1 MSTKTKP
8 VDMLHGSLWNKILLF
23 ALPVAATAVLEQ
35 LFNAS
40 DIAVVGSFAEIKRTE
55 SVAAIGAISP
65 VIGLILNLFIG
76 ISLGSNVIIATSLG
90 KGDKATATKAVHTS
104 VVTAF
109 LAGILVAVIGELSI
123 AQILKIMM
131 IPEDVYPLTLLYMRI
146 YFSGLP
152 MILLYNFEAAI
163 FRSIGKT
170 NIPLFALAGSGI
182 LNIILNLFFVIKLHM
197 SVNGVAIATVL
208 SNTVSAALLFY
219 LLCNTDMD
227 IKISLGNLKIDFS
240 VLKNILK
247 IGLPA
252 GIQSA
257 VFAFAN
263 IVIQSAINS
272 LGTVIM
278 AASSAA
284 YNIEIIAYY
293 VMNSFSQACTTFTG
307 HNYGAGNLKRCKKT
321 LILCLVEGIGALAI
335 SVIIILTFGKT
346 LISLFNNDPD
356 VITIGYMRLIIIM
369 AGYTF
374 SLIYEILSGY
384 LRGFGIS
391 LIPAILTIIG
401 VCGVRIGWI
410 HFIFPYHKTFSMI
423 MAVYPLSLSTTAIL
437 ILLAV
442 IHYHPSKYLNK
453 NSN

>member
-1 MSTKTKP
+1 MNTKTKP
-8 VDMLHGSLWNKILLF
+8 VDMLHGALWNKILMF

-76 ISLGSNVIIATSLG
+76 ISLGSNVIIATALG
-90 KGDKATATKAVHTS
+90 KGDKATAGKAVHTS
-104 VVTAF
+104 IVAAF
-109 LAGILVAVIGELSI
+109 LVGILVAVIGEMSI

-131 IPEDVYPLTLLYMRI
+131 IPADVYPLTLLYMRI
-146 YFSGLP
+146 YFLGLP

-170 NIPLFALAGSGI
+170 NIPMFALAGAGI

-219 LLCNTDMD
+219 LLCDTDLD

-321 LILCLVEGIGALAI
+321 LILCLAEGIGALAI
-335 SVIIILTFGKT
+335 SVIIILTFGKS
-346 LISLFNNDPD
+346 LISLFNSEPD
-356 VITIGYMRLIIIM
+356 VIAIGYTRLIIIM

-391 LIPAILTIIG
+391 LIPAILTMIG

-410 HFIFPYHKTFSMI
+410 HFIFPYHRTFSMI
-423 MAVYPLSLSTTAIL
+423 MAAYPLSLSITAIL

-442 IHYHPSKYLNK
+442 IHYHPSKCFDK
-453 NSN
+453 NMN

>member
-1 MSTKTKP
+1 MNTKTKS
-8 VDMLHGSLWNKILLF
+8 VDMLHGTLWDKILLF

-40 DIAVVGSFAEIKRTE
+40 DIAVVGSFAALKRTE
-55 SVAAIGAISP
+55 SVAAIGAVSP

-76 ISLGSNVIIATSLG
+76 ISLGSNVIISTALG
-90 KGDKATATKAVHTS
+90 KGDKITTSKTVHTS
-104 VVTAF
+104 IVTAL
-109 LAGILVAVIGELSI
+109 LAGILVAAIGELSI
-123 AQILKIMM
+123 SQILKIIM
-131 IPEDVYPLTLLYMRI
+131 IPADVYPLALLYMRI
-146 YFSGLP
+146 YFLGLP
-152 MILLYNFEAAI
+152 VILLYNFEAAI

-170 NIPLFALAGSGI
+170 NIPLFALASSGI
-182 LNIILNLFFVIKLHM
+182 LNVILNLFFVIKLHM
-197 SVNGVAIATVL
+197 SVNGVAVATVL
-208 SNTVSAALLFY
+208 SNTISATLLFY
-219 LLCNTDMD
+219 LLCNTDLE
-227 IKISLGNLKIDFS
+227 IKIRSENLKIDFS

-272 LGTVIM
+272 LGTVVM

-307 HNYGAGNLKRCKKT
+307 HNYGAGNLKRCRKVLMLS
-321 LILCLVEGIGALAI
+321 LIEGVIALAI
-335 SVIIILTFGKT
+335 SVIIILTFGKS
-346 LISLFNNDPD
+346 LISLFNNEPD
-356 VITIGYMRLIIIM
+356 VISIGYIRLMIIM

-391 LIPAILTIIG
+391 LIPALLTMIG
-401 VCGVRIGWI
+401 VCGIRIAWVQ
-410 HFIFPYHKTFSMI
+410 FVFPYHRTFPII
-423 MAVYPLSLSTTAIL
+423 MAAYPLSLSTTAIL

-442 IHYHPSKYLNK
+442 IHYRPSKCFNK
-453 NSN
+453 NMN

>member
-1 MSTKTKP
+1 MRTKTKP

-40 DIAVVGSFAEIKRTE
+40 DIAVVGSFAKIKRTE

-90 KGDKATATKAVHTS
+90 KGDKATAMKAVHTS

-131 IPEDVYPLTLLYMRI
+131 IPADVYPLTLLYMRI

-163 FRSIGKT
+163 FRSVGKT
-170 NIPLFALAGSGI
+170 NIPLFTLAGSGI
-182 LNIILNLFFVIKLHM
+182 LNVILNLFFVIKLHM

-219 LLCNTDMD
+219 LLCNTDLD

-240 VLKNILK
+240 VFKNILK

-307 HNYGAGNLKRCKKT
+307 HNYGAGNLKRCKKA

-346 LISLFNNDPD
+346 LISLFNNNPD
-356 VITIGYMRLIIIM
+356 VIAIGYMRLIIIM

-391 LIPAILTIIG
+391 LIPAILTMIG

-410 HFIFPYHKTFSMI
+410 HFIFPYHKTFPMI
-423 MAVYPLSLSTTAIL
+423 MAVYPLSLLTTAVL
-437 ILLAV
+437 ILFAV
-442 IHYHPSKYLNK
+442 LHYHPSKYLDK